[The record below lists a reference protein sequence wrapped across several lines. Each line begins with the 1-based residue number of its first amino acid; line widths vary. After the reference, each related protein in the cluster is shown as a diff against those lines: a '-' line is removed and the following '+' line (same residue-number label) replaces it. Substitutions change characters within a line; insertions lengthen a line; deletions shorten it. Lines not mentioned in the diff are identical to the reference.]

1 MRAMDAEEPIAAEV
15 GGADGVESAPGSVGG
30 GGAGGGRGGR
40 SGAGAVSG
48 AGAGAKLGS
57 GADLQVGTDPQVGA
71 DSRAGTDLRAA
82 GLKAMREA
90 LPGVFPEGDD
100 LDLRDGRL
108 GEELVEIGLTS
119 VWGALW
125 AREGLSRRDRSLVT
139 LGILIA
145 LGAETELRTHVRI
158 ARTNGLTEDEI
169 AEVIYHATGYAGFPA
184 ATAARNAAREALA
197 D

>member
-1 MRAMDAEEPIAAEV
+1 MRAMDAEEPIAAEA

-30 GGAGGGRGGR
+30 GGEGGGWGGR
-40 SGAGAVSG
+40 SGAGAG
-48 AGAGAKLGS
+48 A
-57 GADLQVGTDPQVGA
+57 DPQVGA
-71 DSRAGTDLRAA
+71 DPRAGTDLRAA

>member
-1 MRAMDAEEPIAAEV
+1 M
-15 GGADGVESAPGSVGG
+15 
-30 GGAGGGRGGR
+30 
-40 SGAGAVSG
+40 SG